1 MSKASMGESFKI
13 RGIVEVFCTKGK
25 PEIKPQGNRT
35 LLPKNHPLYNHYQE
49 TPHYDQKCLIL
60 PKEGT
65 LIDHFVKENII
76 LFAGKNRIIDSLDT
90 GFMRLIGRMAIGDRG
105 TIPSDST
112 SPKAPTADMT
122 MLYNEVHRTDIQLI
136 TKTMGAGV
144 HDIQFVN
151 TFSAL
156 DVPLASMSDQTN
168 PKINEVALIMVDGI
182 SGDPL
187 PRGPVSAPN
196 LNAADEELF
205 SIRTFKSVP
214 FDQAQEIA
222 ITIRYT
228 ISVE

>member
-1 MSKASMGESFKI
+1 MKDSFKI
-13 RGIVEVFCTKGK
+13 RGVVEVLCTKGK
-25 PEIKPQGNRT
+25 PEILPKGNR
-35 LLPKNHPLYNHYQE
+35 LVLPEKHPSSEFYKI
-49 TPHYDQKCLIL
+49 TPHYDQKCVIT
-60 PKEGT
+60 PKNGT
-65 LIDHFVKENII
+65 VIDHFIKENII
-76 LFAGKNRIIDSLDT
+76 LYTGKNRIIDSLDT

-122 MLYNEVHRTDIQLI
+122 MLYNEVFRTDIQLI
-136 TKTMGAGV
+136 SKTMGAGT

-156 DVPLASMSDQTN
+156 DVPLSSMSDQTN

-182 SGDPL
+182 SGAPL
-187 PRGPVSAPN
+187 PRGPVFFPN
-196 LNAADEELF
+196 VSAADEELF